1 MIKKLIG
8 WSLLGITLFS
18 CGVDLGAYFNTYY
31 NIKSLAGR
39 IERLE
44 KFGDTLNVKK
54 LYDSLEIKSAYLI
67 KYYPRSKYLPDA
79 VFYMGLAFSRKG
91 QYEKAIQK
99 FREFLEFFPTHPLA
113 ERAKL
118 ELGRAYALDPRF
130 SEEALRI
137 LRDIKSDEA
146 HFLAALVYYRAGD
159 YLSAKEHFEK
169 INLKN
174 TQSAKNFI
182 PLGLD
187 IYIALGDLN
196 KAESLLKL
204 YLSFNLLPSER
215 KVAEEKR
222 GDILLGM
229 GNGEDALRV
238 YNSIDYPPRSA
249 DDGRIKLKIARIHL
263 MMGDTSKALE
273 NFEICFSSGANERWL
288 CAFEAGN
295 ILVLKGD
302 YEKALR
308 FYDGIYTQ
316 GPNDWKSRAFI
327 KKLVL
332 EEWRILKNREDPKSL
347 YRKAEIF
354 YFHLNNPDTA
364 LKIWENLVTSKDR
377 EISTKSLLA
386 LLYAQSQRGNLS
398 KVREIFIKIKNEV
411 KDTIYINWA
420 SSFVR

>member
-1 MIKKLIG
+1 VIG
-8 WSLLGITLFS
+8 RLKGWPLLGVTLIS
-18 CGVDLGAYFNTYY
+18 CGIDFNAYFNTYY
-31 NIKSLAGR
+31 NLKNLAGR
-39 IERLE
+39 IDRLE
-44 KFGDTLNVKK
+44 EIGDTLNVKR

-99 FREFLEFFPTHPLA
+99 FREFLEFFPKHPLSQM
-113 ERAKL
+113 AKL

-130 SEEALRI
+130 GDEALRI
-137 LRDIKSDEA
+137 LKDIKSDEA
-146 HFLAALVYYRAGD
+146 YYLIALVYYRMGEYA
-159 YLSAKEHFEK
+159 SAKEYFER

-174 TQSAKNFI
+174 PRSAKRYI

-187 IYIALGDLN
+187 IYIAEKDLI
-196 KAESLLKL
+196 KAEDLLKA
-204 YLSFNLLPSER
+204 YLSLNLTPSER

-222 GDILLGM
+222 GDILFGM
-229 GNGEDALRV
+229 GKVEDALRI
-238 YNSIDYPPRSA
+238 YSSIDYPSKSEE
-249 DDGRIKLKIARIHL
+249 DGRLKMKIARIYL

-273 NFEICFSSGANERWL
+273 NFEICYSSGANDKWL

-316 GPNDWKSRAFI
+316 GPAEWRSRAFV

-332 EEWRILKNREDPKSL
+332 EEWRVLRNKDDPKSL
-347 YRKAEIF
+347 YRKAEIL

-364 LKIWENLVTSKDR
+364 LKIWENLTTSKDK
-377 EISTKSLLA
+377 ESSTKSLMA
-386 LLYAQSQRGNLS
+386 LIYAYAHKGETLRIRELFQRL
-398 KVREIFIKIKNEV
+398 KNEV
-411 KDTIYINWA
+411 KDTFYINWA
-420 SSFVR
+420 QSFVR